1 MLTVFIFLIQ
11 EIESD
16 ILSLE
21 PLQKK
26 FVEIYKQQIE
36 KTKSPEEQTVL
47 KDQIDDATDRWN
59 KVHEE
64 TETRRKKIDKL
75 KKPSK
80 SFAEKEPEFVVL
92 LKKLEK
98 KSKEQDVIPVDTQ
111 EAHKATK
118 VNEVSRLLHL
128 P

>member
-1 MLTVFIFLIQ
+1 MLTVLIILYQ

-21 PLQKK
+21 PLQEK
-26 FVEIYKQQIE
+26 FVEVYKQQIE
-36 KTKSPEEQTVL
+36 KAKSPEEQTVL
-47 KDQIDDATDRWN
+47 KDQIDNVTDRWN
-59 KVHEE
+59 KAHEE

-80 SFAEKEPEFVVL
+80 SFAEKEEEFVVL

-98 KSKEQDVIPVDTQ
+98 KSKEQDVIPVDIQ
-111 EAHKATK
+111 EAHKVAK
-118 VNEVSRLLHL
+118 VNEVSTQLHI